1 MPVRRTIDDLSV
13 DERSEPGP
21 SVNSN
26 AKFWEQGSEVAVY
39 LHSRMRR
46 ILLWTLV
53 GGLVSGILTF
63 KLCKYEATAQ
73 IMPPDSSSG
82 GGMGALALP
91 ALVKAPGL
99 AGLAGLAGDLL
110 GAKSTGALFA
120 KVLQSRTVEDSL
132 ITKFDLRSRFHVNY
146 WEDAR
151 AKLQSRTA
159 VTEDKKSGVI
169 SVSVRDRNPE
179 FAAQVANAYVTEL
192 DHVMLQVATSAARR
206 ERLFIEQRLG
216 EEKKVLDDAEQR
228 FSKFASNSMALD
240 IPQQTRVM
248 VESAAR
254 LQGELIAARSELEGL
269 RQIYTPENTRVRTLQ
284 ARVDELQR
292 ALDRINTGAESN
304 APVNSSNPYPSV
316 KKLPVVGLEWEDLF
330 RNTKIHETVYELL
343 TQQYEVARIQ
353 EAREI
358 PTVKVLDAAVVP
370 ERRHPAPGAVII
382 VGCILSFVL
391 ACLGQILRYSL
402 ENWDPHDP
410 RRIFVSKLFRI
421 RKERILTSREPT

>member
-13 DERSEPGP
+13 DERTAPDTSL
-21 SVNSN
+21 NST
-26 AKFWEQGSEVAVY
+26 AKFWEQGSEIVAY
-39 LHSRMRR
+39 LRSRILR

-53 GGLVSGILTF
+53 GGLISGVLTF

-73 IMPPDSSSG
+73 IMPPDSSSA

-132 ITKFDLRSRFHVNY
+132 IQQFDLRKRFRLEY

-159 VTEDKKSGVI
+159 ITEDKKSGVI

-254 LQGELIAARSELEGL
+254 LQGELIAARSELEGV
-269 RQIYTPENTRVRTLQ
+269 RQIYTSENTRVRTLQ

-316 KKLPVVGLEWEDLF
+316 KKLPVVGLQWEDLY

-370 ERRHPAPGAVII
+370 ERRHPAPGLVII
-382 VGCILSFVL
+382 VGCILAFFL
-391 ACLGQILRYSL
+391 ACLGQVLRYSW
-402 ENWDPHDP
+402 ENWDPRDP
-410 RRIFVSKLFRI
+410 RRIFISRLFRI
-421 RKERILTSREPT
+421 RKERILNSEPN